1 MRVGPSAL
9 LFDRF
14 CPSPS
19 LEHRLPEAVISIP
32 ISGMEQIIAEI
43 LAIKAAFLAGWAGL
57 LLVAERIAPA
67 ATLPDVAKGRAGWR
81 RIGRNLG
88 LFLINS
94 ALSPLFVLPVTVFA
108 ALHAPDWRPGWW
120 AGSWGLLAD
129 ILLLDLFLYAWHRA
143 NHRIGFLWRFHQV
156 HHFDRFL
163 DVTSAVRFHAGEVA
177 LSALVR
183 GAFVFAADVPLA
195 SVLIFEIVVL
205 TCSLFHHSN
214 GKLQQGV
221 EKALSFLIVTPGWH
235 WLHHH
240 AVRRDTD
247 SNYATLL
254 PLWDRIFGS
263 ANPGRRD
270 PAMPIGLEGEGLDP
284 ALPALLLKP
293 FRKGV

>member
-1 MRVGPSAL
+1 MS
-9 LFDRF
+9 D
-14 CPSPS
+14 
-19 LEHRLPEAVISIP
+19 
-32 ISGMEQIIAEI
+32 MDQIIAEI
-43 LAIKAAFLAGWAGL
+43 LAIKAAFLAGWAAL
-57 LLVAERIAPA
+57 LLIAERALPA
-67 ATLPDVAKGRAGWR
+67 ATRPPDAQGRAGWR

-94 ALSPLFVLPVTVFA
+94 LLSPLFVLPVTAFA
-108 ALHAPDWRPGWW
+108 ALHAPDWRPVWW
-120 AGSWGLLAD
+120 AGPWGLAAD
-129 ILLLDLFLYAWHRA
+129 ILLLDAFLYAWHRA

-177 LSALVR
+177 LSAVTR
-183 GAFVFAADVPLA
+183 GAFVFALDMPLA

-205 TCSLFHHSN
+205 ACSLFHHSN
-214 GKLQQGV
+214 GKLPQGF

-254 PLWDRIFGS
+254 PLWDRVFGS
-263 ANPGRRD
+263 ANAGRRD
-270 PAMPIGLEGEGLDP
+270 LSMPIGLEGEERDP

-293 FRKGV
+293 FRNDA

>member
-1 MRVGPSAL
+1 ML
-9 LFDRF
+9 
-14 CPSPS
+14 
-19 LEHRLPEAVISIP
+19 
-32 ISGMEQIIAEI
+32 GMEQIIAEI
-43 LAIKAAFLAGWAGL
+43 LAIKVAFLAGWAGL
-57 LLVAERIAPA
+57 LLIAERMAPA
-67 ATLPDVAKGRAGWR
+67 AALPDAANGPAGRR

-120 AGSWGLLAD
+120 AGAWGLLAD

-177 LSALVR
+177 LSALAR
-183 GAFVFAADVPLA
+183 GAFVFAADMPLS

-214 GKLQQGV
+214 GKLPQSM

-263 ANPGRRD
+263 ANPGWRD
-270 PAMPIGLEGEGLDP
+270 PTMPIGLEGEPLDP
-284 ALPALLLKP
+284 SLWVLLLKP
-293 FRKGV
+293 FRIQR